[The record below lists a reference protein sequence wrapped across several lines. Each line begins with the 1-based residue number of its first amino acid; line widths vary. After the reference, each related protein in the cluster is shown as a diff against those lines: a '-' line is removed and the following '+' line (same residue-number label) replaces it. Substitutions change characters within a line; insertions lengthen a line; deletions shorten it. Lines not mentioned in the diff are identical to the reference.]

1 MLQGRSTLS
10 CLCGRLPSSSV
21 KVGHSRLRRPTRGTA
36 HSLRENRLRS
46 RVSNVAKRLV
56 IYPCIIVS
64 VVHRYDQSP
73 LVCTDPF
80 FHLIGVHSV
89 DFTSC
94 GRIECFPVVI
104 GKEKSWTFDI
114 GVPFLLGCGLTSGKC
129 SAKRAE
135 CLLYT
140 CSIRFPLPTAAVL
153 VLGNVKS
160 SFNAIRGIPRYDE
173 CVMRHTNLSCW
184 RWM

>member
-1 MLQGRSTLS
+1 MT
-10 CLCGRLPSSSV
+10 CLRGRLLSSSV
-21 KVGHSRLRRPTRGTA
+21 NVGGPRFRRTTSCPA
-36 HSLRENRLRS
+36 YSLREDRLRS

-64 VVHRYDQSP
+64 VVHRYDHSP
-73 LVCTDPF
+73 LVCTVPF

-89 DFTSC
+89 DFSSC

-114 GVPFLLGCGLTSGKC
+114 GVPFLLGCGLTSSKC

-160 SFNAIRGIPRYDE
+160 SI
-173 CVMRHTNLSCW
+173 
-184 RWM
+184 

>member
-1 MLQGRSTLS
+1 MLQCRGTLS
-10 CLCGRLPSSSV
+10 CLRGRLLSSSV
-21 KVGHSRLRRPTRGTA
+21 NVGHSRLRRPTRGA
-36 HSLRENRLRS
+36 ADSLREDRLRS
-46 RVSNVAKRLV
+46 RVSSVAERLV

-64 VVHRYDQSP
+64 VVHRYDHPP
-73 LVCTDPF
+73 LVCTVPF
-80 FHLIGVHSV
+80 LRLIGVHSV
-89 DFTSC
+89 DFTSF

-135 CLLYT
+135 RLLYT
-140 CSIRFPLPTAAVL
+140 GAIRFPLPTAAVL

-160 SFNAIRGIPRYDE
+160 SI
-173 CVMRHTNLSCW
+173 
-184 RWM
+184 